1 MSRKNTRVSRV
12 SIRGWKPSFVGIIFA
27 IAMLCVSLLP
37 SLLPRPWLIQGI
49 ISGLSVA
56 IGYGIG
62 LLVSV
67 IIRWLFQKEFS
78 VNTKNI
84 AWKIVRIS
92 APLATILFL
101 GLGIVWQNEVR
112 ELVGAE
118 KISGPY
124 GVLLVISTV
133 IVAYLSIGVARII
146 RKLFRYLSNKILNK
160 IPFRIGIGI
169 VGGLTVFAVYFVV
182 SGLFLSAFL
191 DVANGIYGARDDT
204 SPEGI
209 VQPESSYKSGSSE
222 SVIPW
227 EEIGYQGRGFVG
239 SGPSLSEISEFNG
252 KTAKEPIRIYAGLA
266 SADTAEERARLAL
279 EDLKRTN
286 AFDRKVLIIATATG
300 TGWLDPPVVDSVE
313 YMYGGD
319 TAIVSQQY
327 SYLPS
332 WISFLVDQEKARE
345 AGRVLYDTILEEWTS
360 LPEDE
365 RPKLLAY
372 GLSLGSFGGQSA
384 YSGINDIR
392 RSLDGAL
399 FVGSPND
406 SEVWRNTTDNRDEG
420 SLEMKPVYKEGK
432 SVRFASTKDEILE
445 NQDQWNDETR
455 ILFLQNPTDPVVW
468 FSFDL
473 PFEKPDWLREPRA
486 STVSVATRWY
496 PIVTFLQ
503 IGLDQAIAASAP
515 VGHGHY
521 YIDTPVYAW
530 SSVLPP
536 DGWTIEDSDKL
547 QKHINEIHN
556 IKAN

>member
-1 MSRKNTRVSRV
+1 
-12 SIRGWKPSFVGIIFA
+12 
-27 IAMLCVSLLP
+27 
-37 SLLPRPWLIQGI
+37 
-49 ISGLSVA
+49 VA

-101 GLGIVWQNEVR
+101 ILGITWQNEVR
-112 ELVGAE
+112 ELIGAE
-118 KISGPY
+118 KITGPY
-124 GVLLVISTV
+124 GILLVISTV
-133 IVAYLSIGVARII
+133 VVAYLSIGVARII
-146 RKLFRYLSNKILNK
+146 RKLFRYLSKKILSK

-169 VGGLTVFAVYFVV
+169 VGGLTVFIVYIVV
-182 SGLFLSAFL
+182 SGLFLSTFL

-204 SPEGI
+204 APEGI
-209 VQPESSYKSGSSE
+209 VQPESSYRSGSSE

-239 SGPSLSEISEFNG
+239 SGPSSSDISEFSG
-252 KTAKEPIRIYAGLA
+252 ETALDPIRVYAGLA
-266 SADTAEERARLAL
+266 SADSAEERARLAL

-286 AFDRKVLIIATATG
+286 AFDREVLIIATATG
-300 TGWLDPPVVDSVE
+300 TGWLDPPVVDSIE

-345 AGRVLYDTILEEWTS
+345 TGRVLYDTILEEWIS
-360 LPEDE
+360 LPENE

-372 GLSLGSFGGQSA
+372 GLSLGSFGGQAA

-399 FVGSPND
+399 FVGSPNN
-406 SEVWRNTTDNRDEG
+406 SEVWRDTTDNRDEG
-420 SLEMKPVYKEGK
+420 SPEMKPIYKEGK
-432 SVRFASTKDEILE
+432 SVRFAATKEEILE
-445 NQDQWNDETR
+445 NPDQWSDDTR

-473 PFEKPDWLREPRA
+473 PFEKPDWLKEPRA

-496 PIVTFLQ
+496 PIVSFLQ

-515 VGHGHY
+515 TGHGHY
-521 YIDTPVYAW
+521 YTDTPAYAW
-530 SSVLPP
+530 ASILPP
-536 DGWTIEDSDKL
+536 EGWTVEDSDKL
-547 QKHINEIHN
+547 QSKINEIHN
-556 IKAN
+556 ISVK